1 MHQVVGNSAVLWVG
15 CTKEYVKVSRRRQTL
30 NRASTSPTL
39 RNVIYSRKWQQRHFI
54 FGGKM
59 PLSGEAIRLMNYVD
73 DVTTTLRRILA
84 LAPTL
89 TVEER
94 TRLSEYLRNAD
105 PNAEKVMAALSV
117 KSSGTV

>member
-1 MHQVVGNSAVLWVG
+1 MSHTAENG
-15 CTKEYVKVSRRRQTL
+15 SRDNFKL
-30 NRASTSPTL
+30 
-39 RNVIYSRKWQQRHFI
+39 
-54 FGGKM
+54 GGKM

-89 TVEER
+89 TADER

-105 PNAEKVMAALSV
+105 PTAEKVMAALNV
-117 KSSGTV
+117 KASGTV